1 MVYTIQNKKEIVMDK
16 ILKNLIWLVIAVPAI
31 YLLAI
36 WETIPQ
42 TVPLHYNLKGEIDRL
57 GSKNELIILVA
68 VIMAVNIGVYFLL
81 TNIHRIDPKKY
92 AVENKGRLFRIAFVV
107 TVFISA
113 VICLMLYTSI
123 HDVTKSFFRFI
134 FVGVGLLFSIVGNY
148 MYNIK
153 PNYFAGFR
161 LPWTLENEEN
171 WRKTHLLG
179 GKIWFAGGLIIAV
192 ICLFTPLI
200 TSVITFSIIF
210 IIMVIIP
217 FVYSYRLY
225 KKQTREKKAVSL

>member
-1 MVYTIQNKKEIVMDK
+1 MDK
-16 ILKNLIWLVIAVPAI
+16 VLKKLIWLVIAVPAI

-42 TVPLHYNLKGEIDRL
+42 TVPLRYNLKGEIERL
-57 GSKNELIILVA
+57 GNKSELIILVA
-68 VIMAVNIGVYFLL
+68 IIMAVNIGVYFLL
-81 TNIHRIDPKKY
+81 TNIHRIDTKKY

-113 VICLMLYTSI
+113 VICLMLYSSI
-123 HDVTKSFFRFI
+123 HEATKSFFRYI
-134 FVGVGLLFSIVGNY
+134 FVGVGLLFSIMGNY

-179 GKIWFAGGLIIAV
+179 GKIWFAGGLIAAV

-200 TSVITFSIIF
+200 YSMIIF
-210 IIMVIIP
+210 VIITIIIVIIP

-225 KKQTREKKAVSL
+225 KKQNRGKKAVSL